1 VIQTVEKGFMTKDLA
16 LCVFNA
22 NEVPREKYCNTLEFI
37 QKVAET
43 LKVNLNW
50 S

>member
-1 VIQTVEKGFMTKDLA
+1 MTKDLA
-16 LCVFNA
+16 LCVFNS
-22 NEVPREKYCNTLEFI
+22 NEVPRDKYCSTLEFI

-43 LKVNLNW
+43 LKANLKW